1 MVDNTAA
8 FMGLDNQSQGAI
20 APFVATGVDLSAVQA
35 PMLALLQKI
44 NASMPWAPAN
54 LAYIGSQVF
63 ALGGFPR
70 LRRFLPGDRR
80 PPWLA
85 DQNNYNAW
93 QTMVS
98 QGYGPID
105 AAFAAKN
112 LALAAQQAQASLA
125 NVAMWDAI
133 AQYSGANALESLWND
148 LSNAIQAI
156 KAQRDAAITAQQV
169 SSNIINTYGAAV
181 PTELVN
187 RTAAI
192 GDQIAALDAKAR
204 GVLAP
209 IPTAAPQVGLGIL
222 PIVIAGIAG
231 ATIAAVAAAAWAV
244 AHEFSAI
251 QINAA
256 NNAQALMQWRD
267 QADNAAAAA
276 GQISNAELIARRQ
289 QTIAAGTAVVN
300 AQGAAAIGTAAGKFG
315 FGTALGIGSVVA
327 FGLGAF
333 LLFRFARPKRG

>member
-20 APFVATGVDLSAVQA
+20 APFVATGLNLSAIQG
-35 PMLALLQKI
+35 PMLSLLQKI
-44 NASMPWAPAN
+44 NTSMPWVPAN
-54 LAYIGSQVF
+54 LANIGAQVF

-70 LRRFLPGDRR
+70 LRRFLPGERR

-93 QTMVS
+93 QTMIS
-98 QGYGPID
+98 QGYSPID

-112 LALAAQQAQASLA
+112 LALAAQQTQASLA

-148 LSNAIQAI
+148 LWNAIQAI
-156 KAQRDAAITAQQV
+156 KAQRSAAITAQQV
-169 SSNIINTYGAAV
+169 SSTIINTYGAAV
-181 PTELVN
+181 PPELVN
-187 RTAAI
+187 QTAAI
-192 GDQIAALDAKAR
+192 SDQIAQLDAQAR
-204 GVLAP
+204 AALAP
-209 IPTAAPQVGLGIL
+209 IPTAAPQVGLGML
-222 PIVIAGIAG
+222 PIIIAGIAA
-231 ATIAAVAAAAWAV
+231 ATITTVAAAAWAIAQQFANV
-244 AHEFSAI
+244 

-276 GQISNAELIARRQ
+276 GQITNAELIARRQ
-289 QTIAAGTAVVN
+289 QTIAAGNSVVN

-327 FGLGAF
+327 FGIGAL
-333 LLFRFARPKRG
+333 LLFRFARPKRS